1 MWPENRF
8 FHSEGSDP
16 YLAPLG
22 TLGGQGR
29 VFFHWSQHFSIEKY
43 VFKKKRGGGGENFTS
58 QNVCLAQSYPVKG
71 LGVTPELNFKDS
83 ECKHEVLELLGAKNP
98 KRNQNCS
105 KSDYFWEVF
114 YLQHPLN
121 LMVAS
126 TTLRIESRGSPL
138 TFRYPWV
145 TWMQTFSW
153 NTKNFVRLLAIFS
166 PKCAQVAFCKPINSL
181 LCILNA

>member
-1 MWPENRF
+1 MWPETRF

-16 YLAPLG
+16 YLAPLAAP
-22 TLGGQGR
+22 GGR
-29 VFFHWSQHFSIEKY
+29 FFFHWSQLFSIGQVYFQE
-43 VFKKKRGGGGENFTS
+43 KRGSENFTY

-71 LGVTPELNFKDS
+71 LGVAPELDFKDS

-126 TTLRIESRGSPL
+126 TTLRIEFRGSPL

-153 NTKNFVRLLAIFS
+153 NTKNFVRFLAIFS